1 MEFSI
6 TIREAQP
13 SDLESIWLIGESNS
27 DSQDKISTE
36 MIKERIR
43 NHAGTFLLASL
54 NEEIIGYIIGDELT
68 KFTQSD
74 SRKQLEAA
82 ILDTNDFIT
91 ILDLAVH
98 PDYQGQGFGTLLL
111 GAMKEYAFR
120 KNRPG
125 LYLLSRDELLAYFE
139 MNGFVEQGIVDG
151 ERSSEVAFLMRWQNP
166 YYQEEI

>member
-6 TIREAQP
+6 TIREVQP

-27 DSQDKISTE
+27 DSQDEISIE

-43 NHAGTFLLASL
+43 NHAGTFLLASF

-74 SRKQLEAA
+74 FEEA

-98 PDYQGQGFGTLLL
+98 PDYQGQGFVTLLL
-111 GAMKEYAFR
+111 GAMKEYAFQ

-125 LYLLSRDELLAYFE
+125 LYLLSRDELLVYFE
-139 MNGFVEQGIVDG
+139 MNGFLDYGLADMPT
-151 ERSSEVAFLMRWQNP
+151 SSETYFHMFWANP
-166 YYQEEI
+166 YFQEER

>member
-6 TIREAQP
+6 TIREVQP

-27 DSQDKISTE
+27 DSQDEISIE

-54 NEEIIGYIIGDELT
+54 NEKIIGYIIGDELT

-74 SRKQLEAA
+74 FEEA
-82 ILDTNDFIT
+82 IPDTSDFIT

-111 GAMKEYAFR
+111 GAMKEYAFQ

-125 LYLLSRDELLAYFE
+125 LYLLSRDELLVYFE
-139 MNGFVEQGIVDG
+139 MNGFLDRGLADVPT
-151 ERSSEVAFLMRWQNP
+151 SSKTYFHMFWVNP
-166 YYQEEI
+166 YFQEER

>member
-1 MEFSI
+1 M
-6 TIREAQP
+6 
-13 SDLESIWLIGESNS
+13 
-27 DSQDKISTE
+27 K
-36 MIKERIR
+36 K
-43 NHAGTFLLASL
+43 SL
-54 NEEIIGYIIGDELT
+54 VIIIGDELT

-82 ILDTNDFIT
+82 IPDTSDFIT

-111 GAMKEYAFR
+111 GAMKEYAFQ

-139 MNGFVEQGIVDG
+139 MNGFLDRGLADVPT
-151 ERSSEVAFLMRWQNP
+151 SSETYFHMFWANP
-166 YYQEEI
+166 YFQEER